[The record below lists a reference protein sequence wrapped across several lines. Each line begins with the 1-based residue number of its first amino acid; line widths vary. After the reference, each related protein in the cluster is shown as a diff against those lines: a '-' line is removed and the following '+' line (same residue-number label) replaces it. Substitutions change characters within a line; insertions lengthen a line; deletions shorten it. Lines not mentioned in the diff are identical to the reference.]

1 MRRVRRGKARLRRAP
16 RLIGFSLRYRHAT
29 YLGILILAILA
40 PVTSAAQGVYVS
52 IPPQAY
58 LVERLAGDF
67 VEVGVL
73 LPPGASPATYEPTP
87 KQMAAL
93 DHSQLYLQIGAPFEG
108 PVLAKISDL
117 MPDLRVVDCRVGV
130 ELEPIGGDGHDHGF
144 GLLDP
149 HIWLD
154 PQRMKTIA
162 DTTARA
168 LQILLPNESPM
179 IEERLAALHSA
190 IDETDVRVAEALAP
204 FAGRTL
210 LVFHPAFGYFTR
222 RYGLIQKA
230 VEVDGKAPSAR
241 RLATVVDEIRQ
252 QPVPALFFQPQFSRS
267 AAERVAAA
275 LDCELVELDP
285 MAADYLANLE
295 TMADRIVGALQ

>member
-1 MRRVRRGKARLRRAP
+1 LF
-16 RLIGFSLRYRHAT
+16 LGFLT
-29 YLGILILAILA
+29 LAILA
-40 PVTSAAQGVYVS
+40 PVVSGAQGVYVS
-52 IPPQAY
+52 IPPQAF
-58 LVERLAGDF
+58 LVEWLVGDL

-93 DHSQLYLQIGAPFEG
+93 DRSQLYLQIGAPFEG

-117 MPDLRVVDCRVGV
+117 MPDLRVVDCRAGV

-162 DTTARA
+162 ATSAEA
-168 LQILLPNESPM
+168 LQALLPDEAAG
-179 IEERLAALHSA
+179 IERRLASLHKA
-190 IDETDVRVAEALAP
+190 IDDTDARIGDALAP
-204 FAGRTL
+204 FAGHTL
-210 LVFHPAFGYFTR
+210 LVFHPAYGYFTR
-222 RYGLIQKA
+222 RYGLIQRA
-230 VEVDGKAPSAR
+230 VEVDGKVPSAR
-241 RLATVVDEIRQ
+241 RLATVVDETRQ
-252 QPVPALFFQPQFSRS
+252 QPVPALFVQPQFSRS
-267 AAERVAAA
+267 AAERVANA

-285 MAADYLANLE
+285 LADNYLDNLE
-295 TMADRIVGALQ
+295 IMADRIVRALQ